1 MDDFDDFEV
10 EETSGFDFAEASF
23 DGFFEKDDQD
33 QSFNSFLKSNYD
45 Y

>member
-1 MDDFDDFEV
+1 MDDFDDFQV

-23 DGFFEKDDQD
+23 DGFFDEEDEDQTL
-33 QSFNSFLKSNYD
+33 NSFLKSNYD